1 MKLKCLKNQFGF
13 MPGRSTIEA
22 IFLLRRLMEKYRE
35 KNKDLHMV
43 FIALEKAYDRVPR
56 EIIWWVLDK
65 KGVPSRYIDIVNDM
79 YDGAIASVR
88 TTGGE
93 TNEFA
98 ITVGLHQGSTLS
110 PYLFVLVMDELTRH
124 IQEEV
129 PWCMLFADDVVLIDE
144 TREGVNAKLEL
155 WRGVLESKGFRIS
168 RTKTEY
174 MECKFSQNR
183 SRNEG
188 VVKIDNQDIPQ
199 SDHFRYLGSIMHKEG
214 DIVDDVA
221 HRIRAGWLKWRG
233 ASGVLCDKRIPL
245 KLKGKFYK
253 TSHALWSRML
263 GNKQTTST

>member
-1 MKLKCLKNQFGF
+1 MGDDGLSWLTKLFNKILRTKKIPDEWRKSIMVPIYKNKGDIQNCTNYRGIKLMSHTMKLWERVIEHRLRCETRVSDNQFGF

-35 KNKDLHMV
+35 KKKDLHMV
-43 FIALEKAYDRVPR
+43 FIDLEKAYDRVPR

-65 KGVPSRYIDIVNDM
+65 KGVPSRYIDIVKDM

-129 PWCMLFADDVVLIDE
+129 P
-144 TREGVNAKLEL
+144 
-155 WRGVLESKGFRIS
+155 
-168 RTKTEY
+168 
-174 MECKFSQNR
+174 
-183 SRNEG
+183 
-188 VVKIDNQDIPQ
+188 
-199 SDHFRYLGSIMHKEG
+199 
-214 DIVDDVA
+214 
-221 HRIRAGWLKWRG
+221 
-233 ASGVLCDKRIPL
+233 
-245 KLKGKFYK
+245 
-253 TSHALWSRML
+253 
-263 GNKQTTST
+263 